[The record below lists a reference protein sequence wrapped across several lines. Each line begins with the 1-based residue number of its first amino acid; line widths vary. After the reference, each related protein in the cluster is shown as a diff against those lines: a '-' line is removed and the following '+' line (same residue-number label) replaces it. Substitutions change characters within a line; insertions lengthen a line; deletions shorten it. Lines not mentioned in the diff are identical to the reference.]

1 MPDRSDRYLV
11 KSLVH
16 AASILQAFQ
25 SPGEDLRLRDVV
37 ERTGFGKGMCF
48 RLLHTLHHCGFVEKI
63 DDKHYRL
70 MAVIRPRKRFRIGYA
85 SQGQDSSFPR
95 EVHTG
100 LLRAAERERLEL
112 IVVDNRY
119 QPKVALRNA
128 QHLIKEKVDLVIEF
142 QTDEAIAPAI
152 ASKYLEAGIPLI
164 AIDIPHP
171 GATYF
176 GANNYQAGLLGGRYL
191 GKYAHTCWN
200 GQVDEVLILELARA
214 GALVGARSKG
224 IVAGLKETIR
234 LGDSVRVISLDGDG
248 QFKASLEK
256 VRRYIRLSKAR
267 HVLVGAANDPSALG
281 AVRAFQETGRE
292 GTCAV
297 VGQNA
302 EPDARLELR
311 SARTPLVASVAYF
324 PERYGSGL
332 VRLALD
338 ILSRKAVPPAVF
350 MRHQII
356 TAENVDHFYPNDSL
370 VGVASGPFDAA
381 QGRRVAGSE
390 RVAFRQA
397 KQRRAHAGDS

>member
-1 MPDRSDRYLV
+1 MPDRAVDRYLV

-25 SPGEDLRLRDVV
+25 SAGEVLRLRDVV

-63 DDKHYRL
+63 DERHYRV

-95 EVHTG
+95 EVHAG

-128 QHLIKEKVDLVIEF
+128 QHLIKEGVDLVIEF
-142 QTDEAIAPAI
+142 QTDEAVAPAI
-152 ASKYLEAGIPLI
+152 ATKYLEAGIPLI

-200 GQVDEVLILELARA
+200 GEVDEVLILELARA

-224 IVAGLKETIR
+224 IVAGLRET
-234 LGDSVRVISLDGDG
+234 LHLSDNVRVISLDGDG

-256 VRRYIRLSKAR
+256 VRRYIRMSKAR
-267 HVLVGAANDPSALG
+267 YVLVGAANDPSALG

-292 GTCAV
+292 ATCAV

-302 EPDARLELR
+302 EPDARQELR
-311 SARTPLVASVAYF
+311 AKRTPLVASVAYF

-350 MRHQII
+350 MRHQIV

-370 VGVASGPFDAA
+370 VGVANAPAIGADPEPFRE
-381 QGRRVAGSE
+381 G
-390 RVAFRQA
+390 
-397 KQRRAHAGDS
+397 KQRRAR

>member
-1 MPDRSDRYLV
+1 MPTPPHDRYLV
-11 KSLVH
+11 KALVH
-16 AASILQAFQ
+16 AAAILQAFQ

-95 EVHTG
+95 EVHAG

-128 QHLIKEKVDLVIEF
+128 QHLIREKVDLVIEF

-256 VRRYIRLSKAR
+256 VRRYIRMSKAR

-350 MRHQII
+350 TRHQII

-370 VGVASGPFDAA
+370 VGVASGPVMGA
-381 QGRRVAGSE
+381 E
-390 RVAFRQA
+390 RLAFRQV
-397 KQRRAHAGDS
+397 KQRRERAGNS

>member
-1 MPDRSDRYLV
+1 MLLTPMPDRSHDRYLV

-256 VRRYIRLSKAR
+256 VRRYIRMSKAR

-350 MRHQII
+350 TRHQII

-370 VGVASGPFDAA
+370 VGMASGPVMGA
-381 QGRRVAGSE
+381 E
-390 RVAFRQA
+390 RVSFRQV
-397 KQRRAHAGDS
+397 KQRRARAGNS

>member
-1 MPDRSDRYLV
+1 MPDRSHDRYLV

-256 VRRYIRLSKAR
+256 VRRYIRMSKAR

-350 MRHQII
+350 TRHQII

-370 VGVASGPFDAA
+370 VGMASGPVMGA
-381 QGRRVAGSE
+381 E
-390 RVAFRQA
+390 RVSFRQV
-397 KQRRAHAGDS
+397 KQRRARAGNS

>member
-1 MPDRSDRYLV
+1 MPETGPDRYLV
-11 KSLVH
+11 RSLVH
-16 AASILQAFQ
+16 AAAILQAFQ
-25 SPGEDLRLRDVV
+25 SPGEVLRLRDVV
-37 ERTGFGKGMCF
+37 ERTGYGKGMCF

-63 DDKHYRL
+63 DERHYRL

-95 EVHTG
+95 EVHAG
-100 LLRAAERERLEL
+100 LLRAAEREQLEL

-176 GANNYQAGLLGGRYL
+176 GADNYQAGLLGGRYL
-191 GKYAHTCWN
+191 GKYAHACWN
-200 GQVDEVLILELARA
+200 GRVDEVLILELARA
-214 GALVGARSKG
+214 GQLVGARSKG
-224 IVAGLKETIR
+224 IIAGLKETLR
-234 LGDSVRVISLDGDG
+234 LADSVRVVSLDGDG
-248 QFKASLEK
+248 QFNASLEK
-256 VRRYIRLSKAR
+256 VRRYIRMSKAR

-281 AVRAFQETGRE
+281 AVRAVQESGRE
-292 GTCAV
+292 VTYAI

-302 EPDARLELR
+302 EPDARHELR
-311 SARTPLVASVAYF
+311 SGRTPLVASVAYF

-350 MRHQII
+350 TRHQII
-356 TAENVDHFYPNDSL
+356 TAQNVDHFYPNDSL
-370 VGVASGPFDAA
+370 VGAAGRPFDAA
-381 QGRRVAGSE
+381 QGRPAMGSDPVE
-390 RVAFRQA
+390 FRQA
-397 KQRRAHAGDS
+397 KQRRAR